1 MNNDE
6 ITVEQLA
13 NIFKAIRAGLLE
25 EIFNDL
31 YDNEEWRGACLVAK
45 RLIPMLLE
53 EGETKE

>member
-1 MNNDE
+1 MDDFD

-13 NIFKAIRAGLLE
+13 NIFKVIRVGLLE